1 MSCVFLSLQGCQLEN
16 STGFITIQASFS
28 TCLKNLDLRFVHGDA
43 SKIFS
48 RALPRMRQLEAL
60 GLDNI
65 PSCCSAMFHF
75 LCNLKVFYCQNCASI
90 TDEDLEGLGINCHE
104 LESLSLSGCAYITG
118 KFLPGLVRG
127 CRKLKTLLL
136 SCTRIRN
143 QYIRETNWTDA
154 MVTELDISYCYGI
167 TEEGLLVLLPSLTQ
181 LKYLQISFCGWGRA
195 LSDNVIAAMASH
207 IGQSLETLDIH
218 SSFNLSGHALCS
230 LLDKCPSMTTLCV
243 GSAINSD
250 VELECSLQCLP
261 KLKNFFITKQSI
273 IKTETVF
280 NLISKYCKDIE
291 VLALYNF
298 YAINRPKVEESL
310 VNLVRTCTSLKT
322 LCVRGTN
329 VPLRTELAALAAMAK
344 VVSGRRD
351 INICRTPHMLL
362 SGPMNSLDNVI
373 RAEFKI
379 TSNVS

>member
-1 MSCVFLSLQGCQLEN
+1 
-16 STGFITIQASFS
+16 
-28 TCLKNLDLRFVHGDA
+28 
-43 SKIFS
+43 
-48 RALPRMRQLEAL
+48 MRQLETL
-60 GLDNI
+60 GMDNI
-65 PSCCSAMFHF
+65 PSCRSAMFHF

-90 TDEDLEGLGINCHE
+90 SDDDLEGLGLNCHE
-104 LESLSLSGCAYITG
+104 LESISLSGCAYITG
-118 KFLPGLVRG
+118 KFLPGLVHG

-167 TEEGLLVLLPSLTQ
+167 TEEGLMELLPNLTR
-181 LKYLQISFCGWGRA
+181 LRYLQISFCGWGRA
-195 LSDNVIAAMASH
+195 LSDDVIVSMASS
-207 IGQSLETLDIH
+207 IGTDLETLDIH

-230 LLDKCPSMTTLCV
+230 LLVRCPYMTTLCV

-250 VELECSLQCLP
+250 AELESSLQCLP
-261 KLKNFFITKQSI
+261 KLKNFFVTKQST

-280 NLISKYCKDIE
+280 TLISKHCKDIE

-298 YAINRPKVEESL
+298 YAINRPKVEETL
-310 VNLVRTCTSLKT
+310 LEMVRTCTRLQT
-322 LCVRGTN
+322 LCIRGTN
-329 VPLRTELAALAAMAK
+329 VPLRTELATLAAMAK

-362 SGPMNSLDNVI
+362 SGPTNSLDNVI
-373 RAEFKI
+373 RSEFSR
-379 TSNVS
+379 TANVLS